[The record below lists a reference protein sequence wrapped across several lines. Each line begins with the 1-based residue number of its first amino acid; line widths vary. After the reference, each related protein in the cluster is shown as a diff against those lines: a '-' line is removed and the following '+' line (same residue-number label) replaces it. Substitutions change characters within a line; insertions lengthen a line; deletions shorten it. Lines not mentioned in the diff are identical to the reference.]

1 MMPKSYYFSSSFLK
15 FTKCY
20 LEHADMSDIDPEC
33 HGPTIAAEIVDCS
46 SLTTEC
52 IKCTRNA
59 MAQSHSGYVKAHVTL
74 QDTFTHDVFCK
85 HK

>member
-1 MMPKSYYFSSSFLK
+1 MVYINQYFSLSFLK
-15 FTKCY
+15 FAKHY

-33 HGPTIAAEIVDCS
+33 HGPAIAAEMVDCS
-46 SLTTEC
+46 SLTSAQ
-52 IKCTRNA
+52 RNV
-59 MAQSHSGYVKAHVTL
+59 MAQSCSRYVKAHVTL